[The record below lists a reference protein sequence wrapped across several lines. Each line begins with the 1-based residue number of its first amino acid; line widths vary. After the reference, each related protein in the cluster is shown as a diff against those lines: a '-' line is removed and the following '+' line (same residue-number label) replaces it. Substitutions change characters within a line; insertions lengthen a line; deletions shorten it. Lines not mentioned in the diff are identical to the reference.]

1 MLYHKFDADS
11 KIYIESIESE
21 EQLENSTDKKLP
33 DITEHYTVAFI
44 DGEWLSVLKPELEII
59 NNKIEVK
66 QLAVQEEVV
75 QAVQEEAIQ
84 EEVVQAVQE
93 E

>member
-1 MLYHKFDADS
+1 MLYHRFDADS

-21 EQLENSTDKKLP
+21 EQLENSTDRKLP

-66 QLAVQEEVV
+66 QLAEEVVQEEVV
-75 QAVQEEAIQ
+75 Q
-84 EEVVQAVQE
+84 EEVVQEVQE